1 MLPERIAI
9 SLASFCLKLLT
20 MENED
25 AQHQGDIGIIQNK
38 VLIVGHLLPNKII
51 FVIWTLKINA
61 LNDYKT

>member
-1 MLPERIAI
+1 
-9 SLASFCLKLLT
+9 